1 MRRSLPFIL
10 ICGLAVASW
19 GLKAWRSG
27 FNASVRANPIPP
39 PVTRTPYDPAL
50 THQTIE
56 FWAAQVREDPQGST
70 ALANLAQWYLHG
82 FRETGDIADIL
93 RAEKAAR
100 RSLAIHAQNYTAL
113 VEVAR
118 CQMTL
123 HFFAKALAVANHAAA
138 LNPTDTPARSI
149 QAECYMELGNYK
161 AAHAVLDKNPLQPGD
176 SNGKALYA
184 RLAELEGNPQGALAL
199 LSKAQSE
206 ADKNLD
212 MPGESVAWYHMRV
225 GNILAGMG
233 RAQAAEQ
240 AYREGLKLFPGDYRS
255 MTALAKLE
263 AGRGD
268 WQGAMQWGQQAA
280 AIVPTPETI
289 ALIGDAQA
297 ALGQPAAAAHQ
308 YQLVEA
314 IGNLDRSQGIIY
326 DRQRALFYAD
336 HNRHVDEA
344 LALSSRELKNRQ
356 DIYAYDTYAWAC
368 YRNGLMDKAQ
378 TAMQQ
383 ALAHH
388 TQDASLFFHAGMIAY
403 GRGDKATAK
412 ADLTRALR
420 LNPYFHPFEP
430 RQARDLLAKLS

>member
-1 MRRSLPFIL
+1 MRRSFPLIL
-10 ICGLAVASW
+10 IGALAVAIW
-19 GLKAWRSG
+19 GLKSWRSG
-27 FNASVRANPIPP
+27 PSASVHANSISP
-39 PVTRTPYDPAL
+39 PVTRAPYDPAL
-50 THQTIE
+50 THQTVE
-56 FWAAQVREDPQGST
+56 FWAAQVRGDPQGST
-70 ALANLAQWYLHG
+70 GLSNLAQWYLRS

-100 RSLAIHAQNYTAL
+100 RSLAIRPHNYPPLVELARCLMTQHLFAQAL
-113 VEVAR
+113 V
-118 CQMTL
+118 
-123 HFFAKALAVANHAAA
+123 VANKAAA
-138 LNPTDTPARSI
+138 LNPIDTPARSI
-149 QAECYMELGNYK
+149 QAECYMELGNYQ
-161 AAHAVLDKNPLQPGD
+161 AAHAVLGKNPLEPD
-176 SNGKALYA
+176 DTNGKALYA

-212 MPGESVAWYHMRV
+212 MPCESVAWYHMRV
-225 GNILAGMG
+225 GNVLGNMG

-240 AYREGLKLFPGDYRS
+240 AYREALALFPGDYRS

-268 WQGAMQWGQQAA
+268 WQGAIQWGQQAA
-280 AIVPTPETI
+280 AIVPTPEII

-297 ALGQPAAAAHQ
+297 ALGHKQEAARQ

-314 IGNLDRSQGIIY
+314 IGKLDRSQGVIY

-336 HNRHVDEA
+336 HNRHLDEA

-368 YRNGLMDKAQ
+368 YKNGLTAKAQ
-378 TAMQQ
+378 TAMRQ

-388 TQDASLFFHAGMIAY
+388 TQDASLYFHAGMIAY
-403 GRGDKATAK
+403 ARGDKATAK
-412 ADLTRALR
+412 SDLTRALK

-430 RQARDLLAKLS
+430 HQARTILAKLS